1 MLADPRP
8 LSRRAL
14 ALVLAGG
21 RGSRLHALTDRRAKP
36 AVYFGGKFRIIDFA
50 LSNCLNSGMRRIGV
64 LTQYKSHSLLRH
76 LQRGW
81 SSMRNELNEFVDLLP
96 AQQRIS
102 EESWYQGTADAIYQ
116 NLDIIRGHSPVDYI
130 VVLAGDHIYKMDYSV
145 MLQDHVAGKLG
156 VTVGCIEVPR
166 EEAKGFGVMAIDD
179 KRRIHNFVE
188 KPADPPPMP
197 GNPDAALAS
206 MGIYIFSA
214 EYLYRL
220 LEEDAADAASDH
232 DFGKNLIP
240 KAVGEGQALAHPFS
254 MSAIANP
261 PYSKPYWRDVG
272 TVDAYWAANL
282 DLASTTPELNMYD
295 RSWPIWTYQEQLP
308 PAKFVHADESSGRV
322 GMAIESLVSG
332 GCIISGA
339 SVRNSVLFSN
349 VLVRSFAKVDRA
361 VVLPEV
367 QIERGCRLTKVVIDR
382 GCKLPEGLV
391 IGEDAQSD
399 AQRFHRTPSGV
410 VLVTPAMLDKLR

>member
-1 MLADPRP
+1 MLEFQEKPARPRP
-8 LSRRAL
+8 LPGTS
-14 ALVLAGG
+14 
-21 RGSRLHALTDRRAKP
+21 DR
-36 AVYFGGKFRIIDFA
+36 
-50 LSNCLNSGMRRIGV
+50 
-64 LTQYKSHSLLRH
+64 
-76 LQRGW
+76 
-81 SSMRNELNEFVDLLP
+81 
-96 AQQRIS
+96 
-102 EESWYQGTADAIYQ
+102 
-116 NLDIIRGHSPVDYI
+116 
-130 VVLAGDHIYKMDYSV
+130 
-145 MLQDHVAGKLG
+145 
-156 VTVGCIEVPR
+156 
-166 EEAKGFGVMAIDD
+166 
-179 KRRIHNFVE
+179 
-188 KPADPPPMP
+188 
-197 GNPDAALAS
+197 ALAS
-206 MGIYIFSA
+206 MGIYVFDA
-214 EYLYRL
+214 ALLCEL
-220 LEEDAADAASDH
+220 LERDAADSASSH
-232 DFGKNLIP
+232 DFGKDVIP
-240 KAVGEGQALAHPFS
+240 RLLARHRVMAHRFADSCVNMVGER
-254 MSAIANP
+254 
-261 PYSKPYWRDVG
+261 PYWRDVG